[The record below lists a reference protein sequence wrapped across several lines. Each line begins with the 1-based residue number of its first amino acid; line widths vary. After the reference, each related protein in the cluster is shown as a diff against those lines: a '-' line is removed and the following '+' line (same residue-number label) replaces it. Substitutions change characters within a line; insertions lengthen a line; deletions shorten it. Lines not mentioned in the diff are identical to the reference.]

1 MCKQERETQEITSE
15 DVGSMEDVLQRAKK
29 YLSKCAP
36 AIQGECGH
44 NALSSVAAVAAK
56 EAPADV

>member
-29 YLSKCAP
+29 YLPECDSVV
-36 AIQGECGH
+36 QGKS
-44 NALSSVAAVAAK
+44 LQAAAANVAK